1 MVLLAT
7 LTKGL
12 PSRLHKSISK
22 LLFSVTIRDC
32 FYSVL
37 PIPNVMLNFNR
48 NRDGVAKNTADIELL
63 KKICKELEQKSQIEE
78 TKVSDMN
85 VNIENLIMN
94 VSLQHRETS
103 SIIED
108 RKSNNH

>member
-1 MVLLAT
+1 M
-7 LTKGL
+7 
-12 PSRLHKSISK
+12 
-22 LLFSVTIRDC
+22 
-32 FYSVL
+32 
-37 PIPNVMLNFNR
+37 
-48 NRDGVAKNTADIELL
+48 AKNTADIELL

-103 SIIED
+103 SMIED
-108 RKSNNH
+108 RK